1 MLQKQPEIVDYLQ
14 HLRKELRFWN
24 TLCLETVETFNVRE
38 SSSTQLF
45 NATLDSINGS
55 VLVENEFIKVG
66 LLFSF
71 SSKPSERDISFVLLV
86 STSKHKQNTRKC
98 MKNSWAARKYQE
110 YTKSHSRI
118 VKTFL
123 RVRALHLP
131 SP

>member
-71 SSKPSERDISFVLLV
+71 SSKPSERDISFVLLQAN
-86 STSKHKQNTRKC
+86 TSKTQGN
-98 MKNSWAARKYQE
+98 A
-110 YTKSHSRI
+110 
-118 VKTFL
+118 
-123 RVRALHLP
+123 
-131 SP
+131 